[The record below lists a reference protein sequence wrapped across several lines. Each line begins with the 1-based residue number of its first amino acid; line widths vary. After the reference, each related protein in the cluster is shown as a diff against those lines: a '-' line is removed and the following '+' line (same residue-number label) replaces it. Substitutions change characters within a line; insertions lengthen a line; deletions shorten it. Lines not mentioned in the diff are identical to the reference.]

1 MSLMLPIF
9 YSGTKIEFM
18 GPAVAAL
25 LMSKP
30 IRFGNRGGLGQAVR
44 RDLAGLDPPGRLHA
58 LMDGF
63 AIDAGVDDEMDDVNI
78 LRPELAR
85 HGLGQRAE
93 TEFGRCK
100 RSKPLAAADA
110 CGRTGKKDGAASAGQ
125 HDARRFAPHQE
136 AGVAGQLPGLEEELF
151 GSFQQGLVYVR
162 TGIEQ
167 ADLDRADIA
176 FDVRE
181 QLLHFRF
188 LAGVDAEGVNALAF
202 PP

>member
-1 MSLMLPIF
+1 MSPFL

-25 LMSKP
+25 LMGKP

-110 CGRTGKKDGAASAGQ
+110 CGRTGEKDGAASR
-125 HDARRFAPHQE
+125 D
-136 AGVAGQLPGLEEELF
+136 
-151 GSFQQGLVYVR
+151 SM
-162 TGIEQ
+162 T
-167 ADLDRADIA
+167 RAA
-176 FDVRE
+176 SRPT
-181 QLLHFRF
+181 RKP
-188 LAGVDAEGVNALAF
+188 A
-202 PP
+202 